1 MLFPSKKNK
10 GDLEKLELLV
20 SLGNQIQALTLQHK
34 TGKQN
39 FHEDVKKVF
48 EPVTK
53 SVEDVSEEETKS
65 ITKTSKEN
73 NKALENLND
82 ILLET
87 MNDRGTIASCLLCS
101 PSKNSNPANTSQ
113 NKLIKGPSL
122 NRINELL
129 KNKTIPV
136 TVHDKLLTFRDTVEK
151 FELQGV
157 LLNLIPNKKYNVD
170 LSNSQDENFCMILQ
184 KKCTLKKKL

>member
-1 MLFPSKKNK
+1 M
-10 GDLEKLELLV
+10 
-20 SLGNQIQALTLQHK
+20 TLQNK

-39 FHEDVKKVF
+39 VHEDVKKVF

-53 SVEDVSEEETKS
+53 SAEDVSEEETKT

-87 MNDRGTIASCLLCS
+87 MNDRGTIGSCLLCS

-170 LSNSQDENFCMILQ
+170 LSNSQDENFLYDFAKEMYFEEKALGNKSI
-184 KKCTLKKKL
+184 KDK